1 MILQHEMIQGRI
13 NRFWATRVRT
23 IAFDMAAHS
32 IRVVVL
38 EEEREVCLQFNQVSA
53 FRYDSQLH
61 NWSDEERFNW
71 EIILLEEIHFIPE
84 LPITKQQLVDPHNIG
99 YNFDLELYSTDLL
112 IRAKHLLIDDELV
125 F

>member
-1 MILQHEMIQGRI
+1 
-13 NRFWATRVRT
+13 
-23 IAFDMAAHS
+23 MAAHS
-32 IRVVVL
+32 IRMVVL

-84 LPITKQQLVDPHNIG
+84 LPITKQQLVDHHNIG